1 MATFIVHFKDGKFT
15 EVNALDI
22 FYAVSEL
29 NISGQRNNIALVYEK
44 NQVERV
50 IQVGLSL
57 NDQRRR
63 HAESVR

>member
-1 MATFIVHFKDGKFT
+1 MANFVVHFKDGTFT

-22 FYAVSEL
+22 VHAVSDL
-29 NISGQRNNIALVYEK
+29 NQRGQRYNIALIYEK
-44 NQVERV
+44 SEIQKV
-50 IQVGLSL
+50 IEIGLSL